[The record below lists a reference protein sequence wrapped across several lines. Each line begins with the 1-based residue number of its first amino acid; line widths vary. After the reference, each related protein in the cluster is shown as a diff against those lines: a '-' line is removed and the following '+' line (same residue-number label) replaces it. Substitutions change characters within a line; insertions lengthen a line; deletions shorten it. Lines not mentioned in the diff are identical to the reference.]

1 MIKGGVSKKNHRRRT
16 VDGLAVPSPAS
27 SNVFLL
33 RLKNNGN
40 FCYSNAAVTC
50 ILGNPLIKQFILEE
64 NGTPGGPLSQLKTLL
79 GTQIDQVH
87 ICLISGY
94 RSFVVIFFYPL
105 YLIAGWV
112 YRHIKAMGDTKES
125 RYKLCGE

>member
-94 RSFVVIFFYPL
+94 KGHL
-105 YLIAGWV
+105 
-112 YRHIKAMGDTKES
+112 
-125 RYKLCGE
+125 

>member
-16 VDGLAVPSPAS
+16 VDSLAVPSPAS

-33 RLKNNGN
+33 RLRNNGN

-87 ICLISGY
+87 IYFYGGY
-94 RSFVVIFFYPL
+94 EGFL
-105 YLIAGWV
+105 
-112 YRHIKAMGDTKES
+112 
-125 RYKLCGE
+125 